1 MEKEL
6 LRKNLD
12 DVICKIEKARLSVSG
27 HHIVQLVAVG
37 KYTTVQNIETLYSLG
52 QRAFGE
58 NHVQQLESRSK
69 ELEDLP
75 IEWHMIGTLQKNK
88 INKLLEI
95 KPSLFQALDSIELA
109 RELDSKLANKKQTL
123 SCLLQINSAKED
135 TKSGFNPEVAIE
147 TYLQIQ
153 SKFPHIKLQGVMS
166 IGSHSDDVKK
176 IQNSFETTYKIYEKL
191 QKNGANMCSMGM
203 SGDFELAIKCG
214 SNLVRVGSSLF
225 ENNLN
230 S

>member
-1 MEKEL
+1 MDKEL
-6 LRKNLD
+6 LRRNLD
-12 DVICKIEKARLSVSG
+12 NLIWKVEKARLALNE

-37 KYTTVQNIETLYSLG
+37 KYTTIDNIATLYSLG

-88 INKLLEI
+88 INKLLDI
-95 KPSLFQALDSIELA
+95 KPSLFQALDSLDLAKEL
-109 RELDSKLANKKQTL
+109 ETKLANKQQKL
-123 SCLLQINSAKED
+123 SCLLQVNSAKED
-135 TKSGFNPEVAIE
+135 TKSGFNPEIAIE
-147 TYLQIQ
+147 TYLQIL
-153 SKFPHIKLQGVMS
+153 SECPHIKLEGIMS
-166 IGSHSDDVKK
+166 IGAHSDDVKQ

-191 QKNGANMCSMGM
+191 QKNGANICSMGM
-203 SGDFELAIKCG
+203 SGDYELAIKCG
-214 SNLVRVGSSLF
+214 SNLIRVGSSLF

-230 S
+230 

>member
-12 DVICKIEKARLSVSG
+12 DVIYKIEKARLSVSG

-88 INKLLEI
+88 INKLLDI
-95 KPSLFQALDSIELA
+95 KPSLFQALDNLDLAKELEA
-109 RELDSKLANKKQTL
+109 KLANKQKTL
-123 SCLLQINSAKED
+123 SCLLQVNSARED
-135 TKSGFNPEVAIE
+135 TKSGFSPEVAIE
-147 TYLQIQ
+147 TYLQIL
-153 SKFPHIKLQGVMS
+153 SECPHIKLEGIMS
-166 IGSHSDDVKK
+166 IGAHSNDVKQ

-191 QKNGANMCSMGM
+191 QKNGANICSMGM